1 MKVRIPDRSPS
12 AERCLFERCLLM
24 SYLVDFLL
32 QGKLVECRERQGQE
46 QADSP
51 IENGEGVTK
60 CAFYF
65 FRRAHGGGRVGHS
78 PVGRQRLSR
87 PNRADL
93 LGSVIADS
101 KDEMELGRAGLRKF
115 IP

>member
-65 FRRAHGGGRVGHS
+65 FRPAHAGARVGHA
-78 PVGRQRLSR
+78 PLCRQRLSR
-87 PNRADL
+87 PERADL
-93 LGSVIADS
+93 RVDVIADL
-101 KDEMELGRAGLRKF
+101 KH
-115 IP
+115 IIT